1 LLNIITIGLDRNY
14 NNLQGSSEGIY
25 HVLSVTIK
33 IDMVL
38 ITLYKLNMKTA
49 IIDTFQKP
57 MNHRKFSSLYTTD
70 KGFYN

>member
-1 LLNIITIGLDRNY
+1 MI
-14 NNLQGSSEGIY
+14 EGIY

-38 ITLYKLNMKTA
+38 ITLYKLNMKAA

-57 MNHRKFSSLYTTD
+57 MNHRNFHHYIPQIKDSTTNI
-70 KGFYN
+70 FYLLNW